1 MQYIIPKLC
10 LLPGPEL
17 WATVLAETPTRV
29 LKKTVMNKD
38 WEMGVVKKKSKK
50 KKTNVEEKAQRNFN
64 KLFKYINRAVI

>member
-50 KKTNVEEKAQRNFN
+50 KKN
-64 KLFKYINRAVI
+64 KCRRESTKKF